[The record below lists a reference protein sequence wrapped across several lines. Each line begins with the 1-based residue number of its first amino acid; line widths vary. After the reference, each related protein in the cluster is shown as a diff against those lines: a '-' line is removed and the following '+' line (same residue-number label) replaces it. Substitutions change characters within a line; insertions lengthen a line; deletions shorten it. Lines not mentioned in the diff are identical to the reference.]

1 MAIGTALALGIGAAA
16 SLGGAALS
24 SSAQKKAA
32 NTAAN
37 VAQDT
42 AAQNNAMTREI
53 YGQNLQNLT
62 PFMQRG
68 NVAGSYL
75 NAMLG
80 LPGNDMGTAQIAYP
94 TALPNQAVDAYGM
107 GYGDMMYN
115 PMMGGTVINQPGGTQ
130 FYPGMTGAQGM
141 PWVAGGGLANTIQP
155 VGPTQRDAQ
164 DAFGNYIKNS
174 DYGFQFATGANS
186 VNSGYAGAG
195 TLQSGA
201 AMKAL
206 EKFRQNLQSGY
217 RTEYMGALANQQGV
231 GLSGANALAGVGTNM
246 VNTISNNNNSAGTA
260 AANAALAAGNSGFGN
275 ALSGFGGAVIGNIMN
290 KVKW

>member
-32 NTAAN
+32 NTAAG

-68 NVAGSYL
+68 NMAGSYL

-80 LPGNDMGTAQIAYP
+80 LPANDMGTAQIGTP
-94 TALPNQAVDAYGM
+94 TAQPLQSASYDAYGM
-107 GYGDMMYN
+107 GGMVNDLMYN
-115 PMMGGTVINQPGGTQ
+115 PMQAGVAYSQPGGMQ
-130 FYPGMTGAQGM
+130 VYPTMGGMTGGNVTTTV
-141 PWVAGGGLANTIQP
+141 PRGV
-155 VGPTQRDAQ
+155 TQQQAQ

-174 DYGFQFATGANS
+174 DYGFQLATGANNL
-186 VNSGYAGAG
+186 NSGYAGAG

-246 VNTISNNNNSAGTA
+246 VNTISNNNNNAGTA
-260 AANAALAAGNSGFGN
+260 AANAALAAGNGGFGN
-275 ALSGFGGAVIGNIMN
+275 ALSGVGGALLGYGMR
-290 KVKW
+290 